1 MFALRIPGIL
11 VLTCRPKNGDISL
24 TSPHSEECVDVAP
37 NKKLGRPQ
45 KRKFE
50 LDEDTYDPSYQTASK
65 DTYISRP
72 FASPPAIQPTKLLQP
87 AVLAALLS
95 EIQKLGKTTVRLK
108 AEQAA
113 IKQELQEWNAAHHQ
127 EEEEQSPPATAE
139 IMPLAKRQ
147 RQETIIA
154 AALVPS
160 MPAAMTDFIIDDP
173 LKVFMARIC

>member
-1 MFALRIPGIL
+1 M
-11 VLTCRPKNGDISL
+11 
-24 TSPHSEECVDVAP
+24 
-37 NKKLGRPQ
+37 
-45 KRKFE
+45 
-50 LDEDTYDPSYQTASK
+50 
-65 DTYISRP
+65 
-72 FASPPAIQPTKLLQP
+72 
-87 AVLAALLS
+87 LAALLS

-160 MPAAMTDFIIDDP
+160 MPAAMSDFIIDDP
-173 LKVFMARIC
+173 LKVFMARI